1 MSNRYPSK
9 YSNGKTVTAA
19 QYITEIIC
27 ENKARY
33 DKKDLHYRFWVS
45 KEWAA
50 FYRNQIA
57 TANKLVKKYDPAAI
71 VKALRDPKAQRL
83 YSLRAPSLIAI
94 IEKEQKLLDSQNK
107 ELKMNL
113 ERKKDI
119 KFDRKIPT
127 VNNILSKLKSLDED
141 TEEQNNGS

>member
-1 MSNRYPSK
+1 MPNRYPSK

-57 TANKLVKKYDPAAI
+57 TANKLVKKYNPAAI

-119 KFDRKIPT
+119 KFDRQIPT